1 MPAAPS
7 CDAILKGRNMGAQRT
22 TFEKLQRDRAKKA
35 KAAAK
40 RERRLEKN
48 DGEPDAPEVT
58 VPAEGELSAPQLLEL
73 IEQVHRQFED
83 GVIDHETFE
92 ERKTELFAR
101 LPVD

>member
-1 MPAAPS
+1 
-7 CDAILKGRNMGAQRT
+7 MGAQRT

-48 DGEPDAPEVT
+48 DGGARPAEVT

-73 IEQVHRQFED
+73 IEQVHRQFEAKE
-83 GVIDHETFE
+83 ITLEELE
-92 ERKTELFAR
+92 ERRTELLAR
-101 LPVD
+101 LPIS

>member
-48 DGEPDAPEVT
+48 DGDAETPEVT
-58 VPAEGELSAPQLLEL
+58 VPTEGELSAPQLLEL
-73 IEQVHRQFED
+73 IEQVHRQFENKE
-83 GVIDHETFE
+83 ITLEELE
-92 ERKTELFAR
+92 ERRTELLAR
-101 LPVD
+101 LPIS